1 MMLKNAVMIVDHSTE
16 LGKDK
21 ICKNRHQNQTPYDDY
36 ITLDL
41 LGYARPL
48 GLTLWLVNKLP

>member
-1 MMLKNAVMIVDHSTE
+1 MLKNAIYDSTE

-21 ICKNRHQNQTPYDDY
+21 IHKDRHQNQTPYDDY

-41 LGYARPL
+41 LSEL
-48 GLTLWLVNKLP
+48 SDS